1 MDKVQLTAADFT
13 YITADRHEEAERI
26 AKPSLTFAQDAWRR
40 LKKNKGAF
48 VSMWIIIFIV
58 VAAFG
63 SIPFTS
69 TKVVSHQDVT
79 LQNLPPK
86 IPALSFIPGLDG
98 TQKTDGVTSN
108 PYKDGAVKQS
118 FYFGTDQFGRDIFK
132 RVLYGTRI
140 SLEVALIAAL
150 MDIFIGVTYGMVSGW
165 RGGRIDTIMQRIIE
179 VISSIPNLVVFVLL
193 ILIMKPGMFSI
204 ALGIALT
211 SWTTMARLIRAQVL
225 TAKEQDYILAART
238 LGASAWKIGFR
249 HLVPNVSSTIIINL
263 MFTIPSAIFFE
274 ALLSFI
280 GLGIP
285 VPMASLG
292 TLMNDGQKAF
302 QFYPYQLIIPAI
314 ILSIIMIAFNLLGD
328 GLRDAFDP
336 RTKD

>member
-1 MDKVQLTAADFT
+1 MDNKLQLTAADFDLMPT
-13 YITADRHEEAERI
+13 EQHADAEHI
-26 AKPSLTFAQDAWRR
+26 SKPSLTFAQDAWRR

-48 VSMWIIIFIV
+48 VSFWIILAIFV
-58 VAAFG
+58 FAFG
-63 SIPFTS
+63 SAPFATQQAVA
-69 TKVVSHQDVT
+69 KQNVS

-86 IPALSFIPGLDG
+86 WGDLPIPGLNG
-98 TQKTDGVTSN
+98 I
-108 PYKDGAVKQS
+108 KDGENLYKEAGVKKS
-118 FYFGTDQFGRDIFK
+118 FFFGTDQFGRDIFK

-140 SLEVALIAAL
+140 SLEVALFAAM
-150 MDIFIGVTYGMVSGW
+150 MDIFFGVTYGIVSGW
-165 RGGRIDTIMQRIIE
+165 RGGRTDTIMQRIVE

-204 ALGIALT
+204 ALGIAMT
-211 SWTTMARLIRAQVL
+211 SWVTMARLIRAQVL
-225 TAKEQDYILAART
+225 TIKEQDYILAART
-238 LGASAWKIGFR
+238 LGEPAFKIGTK
-249 HLVPNVSSTIIINL
+249 HLVPNLSSTIIVNL

-314 ILSIIMIAFNLLGD
+314 ILSVIMIAFNLLGD

>member
-1 MDKVQLTAADFT
+1 MDNKIQLTVADFEFT
-13 YITADRHEEAERI
+13 PADQHADAEYIS
-26 AKPSLTFAQDAWRR
+26 KPSLTFAQDAWRR

-48 VSMWIIIFIV
+48 VSFWIILAIFV
-58 VAAFG
+58 VAFG
-63 SIPFTS
+63 SMPFATQ
-69 TKVVSHQDVT
+69 KDVARQDVA

-86 IPALSFIPGLDG
+86 LGALPIPGLDG
-98 TQKTDGVTSN
+98 K
-108 PYKDGAVKQS
+108 KDGEDLYKTAGVKKS
-118 FYFGTDQFGRDIFK
+118 YFFGTDQFGRDIFK

-140 SLEVALIAAL
+140 SLEVALFAAM
-150 MDIFIGVTYGMVSGW
+150 MDIFFGVTYGIVSGW
-165 RGGRIDTIMQRIIE
+165 RGGRTDTIMQRIVE

-211 SWTTMARLIRAQVL
+211 SWVTMARLIRAQVL
-225 TAKEQDYILAART
+225 TIKEQDYILAART
-238 LGASAWKIGFR
+238 LGESAFKIGTK
-249 HLVPNVSSTIIINL
+249 HLVPNLSSTIIVNL

-314 ILSIIMIAFNLLGD
+314 ILSVIMIAFNLLGD